1 MTDEQALLAGLGL
14 FAALF
19 LAILLRRVLGLLCRV
34 ALRTAV
40 GGGMLAA
47 LAPFGGLLGLHLGV
61 NLCNA
66 LVIGVLGAPGL
77 GLLLLLNWLV
87 VNGQGAF

>member
-1 MTDEQALLAGLGL
+1 MLAGLGL
-14 FAALF
+14 FAALL
-19 LAILLRRVLGLLCRV
+19 LAVLLRRVLGQLFRV

-40 GGGMLAA
+40 GGGVLAA
-47 LAPFGGLLGLHLGV
+47 LAPFSGLLGLRLGV

-77 GLLLLLNWLV
+77 GLLLLLNWLMV
-87 VNGQGAF
+87 SG

>member
-1 MTDEQALLAGLGL
+1 MTDEQVLLAGLGL

-19 LAILLRRVLGLLCRV
+19 LAILLRRVLALLCRV

-40 GGGMLAA
+40 GGGVLAA
-47 LAPFGGLLGLHLGV
+47 LEPFGGLLGLHLGV

-77 GLLLLLNWLV
+77 GLLLMLNWLMA
-87 VNGQGAF
+87 GG